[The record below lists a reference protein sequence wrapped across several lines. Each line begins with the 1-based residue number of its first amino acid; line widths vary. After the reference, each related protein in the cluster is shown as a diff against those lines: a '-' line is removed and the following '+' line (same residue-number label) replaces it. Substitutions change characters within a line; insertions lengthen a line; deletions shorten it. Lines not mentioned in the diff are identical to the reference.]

1 MNGKTTAVGVA
12 GVVLAA
18 ACILGAVIGNGGFG
32 PHPGTVVDQ
41 TGDCDA
47 GDLREKTPDPGCHG
61 LWLGT
66 PTPGAKKTTPT
77 PRPKTTATRSPRR

>member
-1 MNGKTTAVGVA
+1 MSSTTKAIGVA
-12 GVVLAA
+12 AVVLS
-18 ACILGAVIGNGGFG
+18 GALICGAIIGNGGFG
-32 PHPGTVVDQ
+32 PHPGTVVDE

-47 GDLREKTPDPGCHG
+47 GDLREKIPDPDCHG

-77 PRPKTTATRSPRR
+77 PRPKVTATRSPRR

>member
-1 MNGKTTAVGVA
+1 MSGKTTAVGVA

-18 ACILGAVIGNGGFG
+18 ACILGAVMGNGGFG
-32 PHPGTVVDQ
+32 PRPGTVVDE

-47 GDLREKTPDPGCHG
+47 GDLREKTPDPDCHG

-66 PTPGAKKTTPT
+66 PTPGAK
-77 PRPKTTATRSPRR
+77 PKTPAAKPKTPAPRRTR